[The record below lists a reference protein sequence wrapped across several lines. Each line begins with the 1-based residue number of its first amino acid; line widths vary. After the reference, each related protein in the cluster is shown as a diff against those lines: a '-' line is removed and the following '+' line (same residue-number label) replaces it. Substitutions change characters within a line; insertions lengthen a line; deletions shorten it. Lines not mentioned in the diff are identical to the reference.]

1 MKIPVEYME
10 EIIDKAEFQRLRRI
24 LQTSYS
30 PLYSSAIHNRFVHSI
45 GVFHLGSIAAETLR
59 KEMNAKELLSG
70 DVAEQMIRVYRLVH
84 IAGFSGQQGH
94 IPRTCRAILNGQ
106 F

>member
-1 MKIPVEYME
+1 MDKKIKDPIYGYVKIPVEYME

-45 GVFHLGSIAAETLR
+45 GVFHLGSIAAADKNHNHIKDK
-59 KEMNAKELLSG
+59 KEFCKS
-70 DVAEQMIRVYRLVH
+70 LVVKT
-84 IAGFSGQQGH
+84 ID
-94 IPRTCRAILNGQ
+94 T
-106 F
+106 

>member
-1 MKIPVEYME
+1 MYKRQIYGYVKIPVEYME

-70 DVAEQMIRVYRLVH
+70 DVAEQMIRVYRLACLLDVYKR
-84 IAGFSGQQGH
+84 Q
-94 IPRTCRAILNGQ
+94 
-106 F
+106 